1 MNITAFPSQLESTM
15 TDAHLDAATTIIE
28 QARRGSRQ
36 VPVVQSFFDEPTN
49 TVSYVVHD
57 PATREAAVID
67 SVLDYD
73 AAAGRTSCASAD
85 AIIAHVKAEG
95 LTVTWLLETHA
106 HADHLSAAPY
116 LKDHLG
122 GQLAIGRE
130 IIHVQNVFGKI
141 FNEGTEFAR
150 DGSEFDRLFEDGDR
164 FRIGGLEAIALHVP
178 GHTPADLAYVIGDAV
193 FTGDTL
199 FMPDYGTARADFPGG
214 DSRQLYRSIRRLMAL
229 PEQTRLFHCHDYK
242 AAGRDTYAWETTV
255 GAQRAGNVHV
265 HEGVGEDEFVAMRD
279 ARDATLSM
287 PRLILP
293 SIQVNMRGGHLP
305 EPESNGTRY
314 LKIPLDVL

>member
-1 MNITAFPSQLESTM
+1 MSDPHLER
-15 TDAHLDAATTIIE
+15 AAALIGN
-28 QARRGSRQ
+28 ANGGAAP
-36 VPVVQSFFDEPTN
+36 VPVVKSFFDDPTN

-57 PATREAAVID
+57 PATREAAIID
-67 SVLDYD
+67 SVLDFD
-73 AAAGRTSCASAD
+73 PAAGRTSFASAD
-85 AIIAHVKAEG
+85 AIIAYVKAEK
-95 LTVTWLLETHA
+95 LSVTWLLETHA

-116 LKDHLG
+116 LKDKLG
-122 GQLAIGRE
+122 GTLAIGRE

-141 FNEGTEFAR
+141 FNEGSDFAR
-150 DGSEFDRLFEDGDR
+150 DGSEFDRLFEDGDS
-164 FRIGGLEAIALHVP
+164 FQIGGLQAMALHVP

-214 DSRQLYRSIRRLMAL
+214 DSRQLFRSIRRLMAL
-229 PEQTRLFHCHDYK
+229 PERTRLFHCHDYK
-242 AAGRDTYAWETTV
+242 AAGRDSFAWETTV
-255 GAQRAGNVHV
+255 GAQRTGNVHV
-265 HEGVGEDEFVAMRD
+265 HEGVSEDDFVAMRD

-287 PRLILP
+287 PKLILP
-293 SIQVNMRGGHLP
+293 SIQVNIRGGHLP